1 MNQREQG
8 GEMANDF
15 LFPDDLETLDPA
27 VDRLIKLETE
37 RQARK
42 LIMIP
47 SESYTPRAV
56 RQALGSVFTNV
67 YAEGYPLPETRWM
80 TEEQILDYEAQMAFY
95 KRYGDLRYYMGVE
108 YADIA
113 EALAR
118 RRCAE
123 AFATDSIPAD
133 RIYVNVQP
141 LSGSPA
147 NIAVYEA
154 LLREGDTIMGM
165 DLTHG
170 GHLTHGSPANVSGQ
184 RYHTVFYRVDP
195 QTELLDYDQIRDL
208 ARKHRPRII
217 VAGYTSYPRAPDWQ
231 AFREIAD
238 EVGAYLLADIA
249 HVAGMVIAGAYPT
262 PLGYAHVITFTTH
275 KTLCGPRGACIL
287 TTDPLIARRID
298 HAVFPGLQGGPHV
311 NKFVAMAVAFRL
323 ARTERFRALQ
333 HQIVTNAKVLAEA
346 LEEEGLRVPYGGTDS
361 HLLLVDCKT
370 IKGPFGEP
378 LLGDTAARV
387 LDHVGIVC
395 NRNTIPGDP
404 SPALASGI
412 RLGTP
417 WVTQRGFRE
426 PEMRELAHL
435 IAETLK
441 AIRPYTYPGRRGPVY
456 RGKVEFDTLEE
467 ARLAVAEL
475 AEKAAVDYPVECT
488 GYPHHCLLTD
498 IRPPESDWS
507 LVEIEGNATPA
518 FLEMALV
525 EPVTDLEPNATRSVT
540 LLEAN
545 GEVMARGFLVR
556 PDFLYH
562 RYRLIVPTDRLQRVL
577 TWLRDLSDGY
587 VLFDPHDLQAKL
599 PGPVVVRNL
608 GATTPPIEIGSQD
621 EGRDRD
627 VAERKGAGGR
637 KGAIELRPYDPLTYK
652 PYYIGLSAHRDA
664 EPRGEPLPRFE
675 WEEPEEAPLRRTPLY
690 ETHKRLG
697 AKMVPFAGWE
707 MPLRYGQVL
716 EEHRAV
722 REAAG
727 LFDVGHMGI
736 FEVSGPLAAPFLD
749 LVTTNDVNRL
759 RPGRSHY
766 GFLLDP
772 EGRVID
778 DLLVYMRGP
787 GRYMLVVNA
796 ANTAKDWAW
805 LNAVNEGKVQI
816 DPDRP
821 WVRSPFRADLVD
833 LRAPDQEH
841 NWRVDLALQ
850 GPRSRDVLLAWLEA
864 SPQGPATEE
873 IRGRLLGMRRTDLIE
888 VEWPWPDAPGGVFDL
903 IIARTGYTG
912 EPMGFE
918 IFVHPDWAPLL
929 WDLLLQFGKPLG
941 LRPVGL
947 AARDSLR
954 IEAGLPLYGHELA
967 GPLDLRPD
975 DAGLE
980 GYVKLYKPFFVGR
993 TAFRAHAARRK
1004 MEVIRFRLKEQ
1015 NVPMPNQGDR
1025 VLDRRGRVIGQVTS
1039 CARDTEGYLLGM
1051 AYVDRRFAKPGEEI
1065 HVLAA
1070 ARKPTE
1076 KPLEELEIGDRV
1088 ALASEGVVLERF
1100 LHKAG

>member
-1 MNQREQG
+1 MP
-8 GEMANDF
+8 NDF
-15 LFPDDLETLDPA
+15 LFPGDLEALDPA
-27 VDRLIKLETE
+27 VAHLIELEAE

-56 RQALGSVFTNV
+56 REALGSVFTNI

-80 TEEQILDYEAQMAFY
+80 MEDQILDYEAQMAFY

-123 AFATDSIPAD
+123 AFATDAVPAD

-154 LLREGDTIMGM
+154 LLKEGDTILGM

-184 RYHTVFYRVDP
+184 RYHAVFYRVDP
-195 QTELLDYDQIRDL
+195 KTELLDYDQIRDL
-208 ARKHRPRII
+208 TRKHRPRII
-217 VAGYTSYPRAPDWQ
+217 VAGYTSYPRAPDWRT
-231 AFREIAD
+231 FREIAD

-262 PLGYAHVITFTTH
+262 PLGHAHVITFTTH
-275 KTLCGPRGACIL
+275 KTLCGPRAACIL
-287 TTDPLIARRID
+287 TTDPLITRRID

-333 HQIVTNAKVLAEA
+333 HQIVANARVLAQA

-361 HLLLVDCKT
+361 HLLLVDCKI

-435 IAETLK
+435 IAEALK

-456 RGKVEFDTLEE
+456 RGKVEFDTLER

-475 AEKAAVDYPVECT
+475 AEKAAVDYEVKCT

-498 IRPPESDWS
+498 IRPPEGEWS
-507 LVEIEGNATPA
+507 LIEIEGNAAPA

-525 EPVTDLEPNATRSVT
+525 EPVIDLEPGTPRPVT

-545 GEVMARGFLVR
+545 GEVMAQGVLTRPGFGH
-556 PDFLYH
+556 Y
-562 RYRLIVPTDRLQRVL
+562 RYRLTIPTDRLQRVL
-577 TWLRDLSDGY
+577 AWLRDLSDGY
-587 VLFDPHDLQAKL
+587 VLFDPHDLQAKI

-608 GATTPPIEIGSQD
+608 GATTPPPE
-621 EGRDRD
+621 
-627 VAERKGAGGR
+627 
-637 KGAIELRPYDPLTYK
+637 IELRPYDAPHPPSHK
-652 PYYIGLSAHRDA
+652 PYYIGLSTHWDA

-675 WEEPEEAPLRRTPLY
+675 WEEPKEASLRRTPLH
-690 ETHKRLG
+690 EAHKRLG

-722 REAAG
+722 RETAG

-796 ANTAKDWAW
+796 ANTAKVWAW
-805 LNAVNEGKVQI
+805 LNAVNEGRVQI

-841 NWRVDLALQ
+841 NWRV
-850 GPRSRDVLLAWLEA
+850 
-864 SPQGPATEE
+864 
-873 IRGRLLGMRRTDLIE
+873 
-888 VEWPWPDAPGGVFDL
+888 
-903 IIARTGYTG
+903 
-912 EPMGFE
+912 
-918 IFVHPDWAPLL
+918 
-929 WDLLLQFGKPLG
+929 
-941 LRPVGL
+941 
-947 AARDSLR
+947 
-954 IEAGLPLYGHELA
+954 
-967 GPLDLRPD
+967 
-975 DAGLE
+975 
-980 GYVKLYKPFFVGR
+980 
-993 TAFRAHAARRK
+993 
-1004 MEVIRFRLKEQ
+1004 
-1015 NVPMPNQGDR
+1015 
-1025 VLDRRGRVIGQVTS
+1025 
-1039 CARDTEGYLLGM
+1039 
-1051 AYVDRRFAKPGEEI
+1051 
-1065 HVLAA
+1065 
-1070 ARKPTE
+1070 
-1076 KPLEELEIGDRV
+1076 
-1088 ALASEGVVLERF
+1088 
-1100 LHKAG
+1100 

>member
-1 MNQREQG
+1 
-8 GEMANDF
+8 MADF
-15 LFPDDLETLDPA
+15 LFRGDLEELDPA
-27 VDRLIKLETE
+27 VAHLIELEAE

-47 SESYTPRAV
+47 SESYIPRAV

-80 TEEQILDYEAQMAFY
+80 AEGQILDYESQMAFY

-108 YADIA
+108 YADVA

-123 AFATDSIPAD
+123 AFATDDIPAD

-141 LSGSPA
+141 LSGTPA

-154 LLREGDTIMGM
+154 LLRPGDTIMGM

-170 GHLTHGSPANVSGQ
+170 GHLTHGSPANVSGR
-184 RYHTVFYRVDP
+184 RYRPVFYQVDP
-195 QTELLDYDQIRDL
+195 RTELLDYDRIEEL
-208 ARKHRPRII
+208 ALEHRPRII
-217 VAGYTSYPRAPDWQ
+217 VAGYTSYPRAPNW
-231 AFREIAD
+231 AKFRQIAD
-238 EVGAYLLADIA
+238 RVGAYLLADIA
-249 HVAGMVIAGAYPT
+249 HVAGMVIAGVYPS
-262 PLGYAHVITFTTH
+262 PLGYAHVVTFTTH

-287 TTDPLIARRID
+287 TTDPLIARRVD

-323 ARTERFRALQ
+323 ARTDKFQALQRQIVANARALARALQ
-333 HQIVTNAKVLAEA
+333 
-346 LEEEGLRVPYGGTDS
+346 EEEMRVVHGGTDT

-370 IKGPFGEP
+370 VVGPFGEP

-426 PEMRELAHL
+426 PEMEELAH
-435 IAETLK
+435 IITQTLR
-441 AIRPYTYPGRRGPVY
+441 AIRPYTYPGRHGPIY
-456 RGKVEFDTLEE
+456 RGKVDFDALEE
-467 ARLAVAEL
+467 ARLVVAEL
-475 AEKAAVDYPVECT
+475 AAKAGVDYEVRCT
-488 GYPHHCLLTD
+488 GYPHHCLITD
-498 IRPPESDWS
+498 VSPPEGDWG
-507 LVEIEGNATPA
+507 LIELEGNAVAP
-518 FLEMALV
+518 FLDLALV
-525 EPVTDLEPNATRSVT
+525 EPVGDLEPDTPCPVT
-540 LLEAN
+540 LLEPD
-545 GEVMARGFLVR
+545 GRLMARGVLTR
-556 PDFLYH
+556 PGFGHH
-562 RYRLIVPTDRLQRVL
+562 RYRLAVPADRMQRVL
-577 TWLRDLSDGY
+577 AWLRDLSDGY
-587 VLFDPHDLQAKL
+587 VLFDPADLQAKL

-608 GATTPPIEIGSQD
+608 GATDTPEEPPT
-621 EGRDRD
+621 EGPF
-627 VAERKGAGGR
+627 A
-637 KGAIELRPYDPLTYK
+637 PPLSPK
-652 PYYIGLSAHRDA
+652 PYYIGLSAHREE
-664 EPRGEPLPRFE
+664 EPRGEPLPTFG
-675 WEEPEEAPLRRTPLY
+675 WGGGEARDPLRRTPLY
-690 ETHKRLG
+690 EVHKRLG
-697 AKMVPFAGWE
+697 ARMVPFGGWE
-707 MPLRYGQVL
+707 MPLRYGPVL
-716 EEHRAV
+716 DEHRAV
-722 REAAG
+722 RGAAG
-727 LFDVGHMGI
+727 LFDVGHMGV
-736 FEVSGPLAAPFLD
+736 FEVSGPFAAAFLD

-772 EGRVID
+772 EGRVLD
-778 DLLVYMRGP
+778 DLLIYMRGP

-796 ANTAKDWAW
+796 ANTEKDWAW
-805 LNAVNEGKVQI
+805 LSAVNEGAVCI
-816 DPDRP
+816 DLSRP
-821 WVRSPFRADLVD
+821 WVRPSFRAELVD

-850 GPRSRDVLLAWLEA
+850 GPRSRDILLAWLDA
-864 SPQGPATEE
+864 SPQGPATAE
-873 IRGRLLGMRRTDLIE
+873 IRGRLLGMRRTELVE

-912 EPMGFE
+912 ESMGFE
-918 IFVHPDWAPLL
+918 IFVHPDWATLL
-929 WDLLLQFGKPLG
+929 WDLLLRFGATFG

-980 GYVKLYKPFFVGR
+980 GYVKVYKPFFVGR
-993 TAFRAHAARRK
+993 VPFRAHAAERK
-1004 MEVIRFRLKEQ
+1004 MEVIRFRLNEK

-1025 VLDRRGRVIGQVTS
+1025 VVDRRGRVIGRVTS

-1051 AYVDRRFAKPGEEI
+1051 AYVDRRFADPGEEV
-1065 HVLAA
+1065 HVLAT
-1070 ARKPTE
+1070 ARRPTE
-1076 KPLEELEIGDRV
+1076 KPLEELEVGDRV
-1088 ALASEGVVLERF
+1088 PLATEGTVLERF
-1100 LHKAG
+1100 PGTLKR

>member
-1 MNQREQG
+1 MQ
-8 GEMANDF
+8 DF
-15 LFPDDLETLDPA
+15 LFRDELEALDPEVA
-27 VDRLIKLETE
+27 RLIGLEEE

-56 RQALGSVFTNV
+56 RQALGSVFTNI
-67 YAEGYPLPETRWM
+67 YAEGYPMPWTRWM
-80 TEEQILDYEAQMAFY
+80 TQDQILDYEPQMAFY

-123 AFATDSIPAD
+123 AFATDTVSAD

-154 LLREGDTIMGM
+154 LLEPGDTILGM

-170 GHLTHGSPANVSGQ
+170 GHLTHGSPANISGQ
-184 RYHTVFYRVDP
+184 RYNSIFYRVDP
-195 QTELLDYDQIRDL
+195 RTELLDYDQIEEL
-208 ARKHRPRII
+208 ALQHRPKII
-217 VAGYTSYPRAPDWQ
+217 VAGYTSYPRAPNWNK
-231 AFREIAD
+231 FRQIAD
-238 EVGAYLLADIA
+238 RAGAYLLADIA
-249 HVAGMVIAGAYPT
+249 HVAGMVIASAYPT

-287 TTDPLIARRID
+287 TTDPLISRRIA

-323 ARTERFRALQ
+323 AVTAPFRALQ
-333 HQIVTNAKVLAEA
+333 HQIVANAQALARA
-346 LEEEGLRVPYGGTDS
+346 LQEEGMRVPHGGTDT

-370 IKGPFGEP
+370 VVSPSGEP
-378 LLGDTAARV
+378 LLGDTAARI

-417 WVTQRGFRE
+417 WVTQRGFGE
-426 PEMRELAHL
+426 PEMKELAHH
-435 IAETLK
+435 IAQTLR
-441 AIRPYTYPGRRGPVY
+441 AIQPYTYPGLRGPVH
-456 RGKVEFDTLEE
+456 RGKVDFDALEK

-475 AEKAAVDYPVECT
+475 ADRAATDYEVRCT
-488 GYPHHCLLTD
+488 GYPHHCLITD
-498 IRPPESDWS
+498 IHPPQGDWGV
-507 LVEIEGNATPA
+507 VEIEGNSVLP
-518 FLEMALV
+518 FLSLALV
-525 EPVTDLEPNATRSVT
+525 EPVSNLEPDDSRPVT
-540 LLEAN
+540 LLKPD
-545 GEVMARGFLVR
+545 GRVMAQGFLSR
-556 PDFLYH
+556 PGIGH
-562 RYRLIVPTDRLQRVL
+562 QRYRLTVPAGQMQRVL
-577 TWLRDLSDGY
+577 AWLRDLSDGF
-587 VLFDPHDLQAKL
+587 VLFDPADLQAKL

-608 GATTPPIEIGSQD
+608 GAVEVEQEWG
-621 EGRDRD
+621 
-627 VAERKGAGGR
+627 
-637 KGAIELRPYDPLTYK
+637 PLPLPLLSAK
-652 PYYIGLSAHRDA
+652 PDDSGLSAHREE
-664 EPRGEPLPRFE
+664 EPPGEPLPPFE
-675 WEEPEEAPLRRTPLY
+675 WEPSESPLRRTPLY

-697 AKMVPFAGWE
+697 ARMVPFAGWE
-707 MPLRYGQVL
+707 MALQYGPAL
-716 EEHRAV
+716 DEHRAV
-722 REAAG
+722 RGAAG

-736 FEVSGPLAAPFLD
+736 LEVAGPFAAPFLD

-759 RPGRSHY
+759 RPGQSHY

-772 EGRVID
+772 DGRVID
-778 DLLVYMRGP
+778 DLMVYMRGP
-787 GRYMLVVNA
+787 SRYLLVVNA
-796 ANTAKDWAW
+796 ANTEKDWAW
-805 LNAVNEGKVQI
+805 LNGVNEGSLCI
-816 DPDRP
+816 DRERP
-821 WVRSPFRADLVD
+821 WARSPFRAELVD
-833 LRAPDQEH
+833 LRAPGQEH
-841 NWRVDLALQ
+841 NWRVNLALQ
-850 GPRSRDVLLAWLEA
+850 GPRSLDILLAWLDGG
-864 SPQGPATEE
+864 PQGPAADE
-873 IRGRLLGMRRTDLIE
+873 IRGKLLGLRRTGLIE

-912 EPMGFE
+912 ERMGFE
-918 IFVHPDWAPLL
+918 ILIHPDWAVQL
-929 WDLLLQFGKPLG
+929 WDLLLEYGKTFG
-941 LRPVGL
+941 LRPAGL

-980 GYVKLYKPFFVGR
+980 GYVKVYKPFLGGR
-993 TAFRAHAARRK
+993 KPFRAHAASRK
-1004 MEVIRFRLKEQ
+1004 MKVIRFRLSER

-1025 VLDRRGRVIGQVTS
+1025 VVNRRGRVIGQVTS
-1039 CARDTEGYLLGM
+1039 AAQDTEGRLMGM
-1051 AYVDRRFAKPGEEI
+1051 AYVDRRFAEPGSEI
-1065 HVLAA
+1065 HILAT

-1076 KPLEELEIGDRV
+1076 KPLEELEVGDRV
-1088 ALASEGVVLERF
+1088 PLATEGVVLRRF
-1100 LHKAG
+1100 PRQGA

>member
-1 MNQREQG
+1 MK
-8 GEMANDF
+8 DF
-15 LFPDDLETLDPA
+15 LFRDDLERLDPA
-27 VDRLIKLETE
+27 VAQLIELEAE

-42 LIMIP
+42 LILIP

-56 RQALGSVFTNV
+56 RQALGSVFTNI
-67 YAEGYPLPETRWM
+67 YAEGYPPPETRWM
-80 TEEQILDYEAQMAFY
+80 TEEQIVDYEAQMAFY

-108 YADIA
+108 YADVA

-123 AFATDSIPAD
+123 AFATETVPAD

-141 LSGSPA
+141 LSGTPA

-154 LLREGDTIMGM
+154 LLKPGDTIMGM

-170 GHLTHGSPANVSGQ
+170 GHLSHGSPANVSGQ
-184 RYHTVFYRVDP
+184 HYRPVFYRVDP
-195 QTELLDYDQIRDL
+195 QTELLDYDQIAAL
-208 ARKHRPRII
+208 AREHRPKII
-217 VAGYTSYPRAPDWQ
+217 VAGYTSYPRVPDW
-231 AFREIAD
+231 ARFRQIAD

-262 PLGYAHVITFTTH
+262 PLGYADVITFTTH
-275 KTLCGPRGACIL
+275 KTLCGPRGACVL

-323 ARTERFRALQ
+323 ARTESFRALQ
-333 HQIVTNAKVLAEA
+333 HQIVANAKALARA
-346 LEEEGLRVPYGGTDS
+346 LQEEGLRVPHGGTDT

-370 IKGPFGEP
+370 IRGPFGEP

-426 PEMRELAHL
+426 PEMRQLARL
-435 IAETLK
+435 IAQTLK
-441 AIRPYTYPGRRGPVY
+441 AIQPYTYPGRRGPVH
-456 RGKVEFDTLEE
+456 RGKVDFDALEE

-475 AEKAAVDYPVECT
+475 AAKAEIDYEVRCT

-498 IRPPESDWS
+498 IRPPEGRWG
-507 LVEIEGNATPA
+507 LVELEGNAIAA
-518 FLEMALV
+518 FLDMALV
-525 EPVTDLEPNATRSVT
+525 EPIGDLEPGTLRPAT
-540 LLEAN
+540 LLEAD
-545 GEVMARGFLVR
+545 GKVMTRGFLVR
-556 PDFLYH
+556 PGFGH
-562 RYRLIVPTDRLQRVL
+562 QRYRLIVPTDRMQRVL
-577 TWLRDLSDGY
+577 AWLRDLSDGY

-599 PGPVVVRNL
+599 PGPVVVRNV
-608 GATTPPIEIGSQD
+608 GATDAPKEPLPEGPFTPPLS
-621 EGRDRD
+621 
-627 VAERKGAGGR
+627 A
-637 KGAIELRPYDPLTYK
+637 K
-652 PYYIGLSAHRDA
+652 PYYIGLSTHREQ
-664 EPRGEPLPRFE
+664 EPRGEPLLPFE
-675 WEEPEEAPLRRTPLY
+675 WDGDLHKSNRTAPLQRTPLY
-690 ETHKRLG
+690 EAHKRLG
-697 AKMVPFAGWE
+697 AKMVPFGGWE
-707 MPLRYGQVL
+707 MPLRYGAVL

-722 REAAG
+722 RRAAG
-727 LFDVGHMGI
+727 LFDAGHMGI
-736 FEVSGPLAAPFLD
+736 FEVSGPFSAAFLD

-778 DLLVYMRGP
+778 DLLIYMRAP

-796 ANTAKDWAW
+796 ANTDKDWAW
-805 LNAVNEGKVQI
+805 LNAVNEGEVQI

-821 WVRSPFRADLVD
+821 WARPSFRAQLLN
-833 LRAPDQEH
+833 LRAPDQEY

-850 GPRSRDVLLAWLEA
+850 GPRSRDILLAWLDA
-864 SPQGPATEE
+864 SPQGPATDE
-873 IRGRLLGMRRTDLIE
+873 IRSRLLGMRRTELIE
-888 VEWPWPDAPGGVFDL
+888 VKWPWPDAPGGVFDL

-912 EPMGFE
+912 ESMGFE
-918 IFVHPDWAPLL
+918 IFVHPDWATLL
-929 WDLLLQFGKPLG
+929 WSLLLQFGRPFG
-941 LRPVGL
+941 LQPAGL

-993 TAFRAHAARRK
+993 EAFRAHTAQRK
-1004 MEVIRFRLKEQ
+1004 MEIIRFRLNEK

-1025 VLDRRGRVIGQVTS
+1025 VVDRRGRVIGQVTS
-1039 CARDTEGYLLGM
+1039 CAQDTEGHLLGM

-1065 HVLAA
+1065 HVLAT

-1076 KPLEELEIGDRV
+1076 KPLETLEVGDRIP
-1088 ALASEGVVLERF
+1088 LASEGTVLERF
-1100 LHKAG
+1100 PRRRG